1 MRSAQL
7 SRKVV
12 DELTADGLSDDGG
25 NGRRHVIE
33 ARGLVKRY
41 GPKTA
46 VNNLSFTVTPGA
58 VTGFLGPNG
67 AGKSTTMRMI
77 VGLDT
82 PTEGAVAVNG
92 KPYRE
97 HRSPLHEV
105 GALLEAKSI
114 HAGRSARNHLLAL
127 AATHGLGQRRV
138 DEVLATVGLTDVAGK
153 RVGGFSLG
161 MGQRLGLA
169 GALLADPA
177 TLILDEPINGL
188 DPGGI
193 QWMRNLLRTLA
204 GEGRTVFVSSHLMS
218 EMALTA
224 ERLVVIGR
232 GRLIAETTVADFTA
246 MASSNV
252 VRVRTPSAAQLRD
265 ILERQGGTVTQP
277 PGAAPPELDVLN
289 FAGVSNVQIGE
300 AAAAN
305 GIVLHELT
313 PVAASLEQAFIELT
327 GDTVEYGPAPTA
339 SGYAQGSAA

>member
-1 MRSAQL
+1 M
-7 SRKVV
+7 
-12 DELTADGLSDDGG
+12 
-25 NGRRHVIE
+25 IE

-41 GPKTA
+41 GSKTA

-77 VGLDT
+77 IGLDT
-82 PTEGAVAVNG
+82 PTEGAVTVNG
-92 KPYRE
+92 KPYVQ
-97 HRSPLHEV
+97 HRAPLHEV

-127 AATHGLGQRRV
+127 AATHGLGRHRV
-138 DEVLATVGLTDVAGK
+138 DEVLATVGLTEVAGK

-204 GEGRTVFVSSHLMS
+204 SEGRTVFVSSHLMS

-252 VRVRTPSAAQLRD
+252 VRVRTPMAAQLRD
-265 ILERQGGTVTQP
+265 LLERQGGTVAQP
-277 PGAAPPELDVLN
+277 PGAPPEPDVLN

-339 SGYAQGSAA
+339 AGYAQGSAA